1 MTFESV
7 KDIQSF
13 ISAMIATKIDA
24 GQVVNMHWAVTD
36 VLNEYS
42 DIEGGDVDF
51 YLITARQYVF
61 EQVKKCVKKYEPNPD
76 GINEQLVL
84 DGFVHLQKAYPV
96 KRGGVRELVPVELLS
111 NEELELRA
119 SEYDAMADGCRAH
132 AKEIRAY
139 ASSRQAIA

>member
-13 ISAMIATKIDA
+13 ISTMIATKIDA

-61 EQVKKCVKKYEPNPD
+61 EQVKKMRKK
-76 GINEQLVL
+76 
-84 DGFVHLQKAYPV
+84 
-96 KRGGVRELVPVELLS
+96 
-111 NEELELRA
+111 
-119 SEYDAMADGCRAH
+119 
-132 AKEIRAY
+132 IRAKPRRNKR
-139 ASSRQAIA
+139 ATGFGWICAFAKGVPSKTWRRA